1 MSTMLRTDNRLAT
14 PGPRPVVRDGAGNGR
29 GHWDWF
35 YDLPAREQNRLRYY
49 MTPGGLEP
57 DEWAATNDFDDVESA
72 MSYWRGLVQEARSEW
87 DDWEEPEPEDGF
99 TARLIECDDDEW
111 AYILGQLARR
121 RTYGVQATLGV
132 VDHELPD
139 EVATPIRVPKSVSLM
154 GCGELAA
161 LVGVKPNTIVQWC
174 RRSKMPA
181 PSEIMGGRRY
191 WTRAV
196 AVEWAES
203 HKG

>member
-1 MSTMLRTDNRLAT
+1 MTTVLGCPGLHY
-14 PGPRPVVRDGAGNGR
+14 PGPRRDTRDGMGNGR
-29 GHWDWF
+29 GTYDWF
-35 YDLPAREQNRLRYY
+35 YALPTREQNRLRYH
-49 MTPGGLEP
+49 MSARGCQP
-57 DEWAATNDFDDVESA
+57 DEWAATMGYDDVEEA
-72 MSYWRGLVQEARSEW
+72 MRYWQGLVAESRGDEW
-87 DDWEEPEPEDGF
+87 GEEPETEDGF

-111 AYILGQLARR
+111 AYILDQLARR

-132 VDHELPD
+132 VDHELAD

-154 GCGELAA
+154 GCGELAE

-174 RRSKMPA
+174 RRGKMPS
-181 PSEIMGGRRY
+181 PSETMGGRRY

-196 AVEWAES
+196 AIEWAES